1 VATVLLEI
9 DGLSHSAIQQSL
21 LGEALE
27 HAPALA
33 FLADREMRYVAVNRT
48 ACNRLG
54 YEREELLSLRVT
66 DIAVAPD
73 ASDAYQ
79 EMLSIGNHQGI
90 TPIRAKDGHTLQLA
104 YNAWEVT
111 IAREPYYLSIGVI
124 V

>member
-1 VATVLLEI
+1 MLAEI
-9 DGLSHSAIQQSL
+9 DGLSHPAIQQSL

-33 FLADREMRYVAVNRT
+33 FLADSEMRYAAVNRT
-48 ACNRLG
+48 ACEVLG

-79 EMLSIGNHQGI
+79 EMLAAGAHHGV
-90 TPIRAKDGHTLQLA
+90 TPIRTKDGRMLRLA

-111 IAREPYYLSIGVI
+111 IARQAYYLSIGEI
-124 V
+124 R

>member
-1 VATVLLEI
+1 MLAEI
-9 DGLSHSAIQQSL
+9 ESLSHSAIQQSL

-27 HAPALA
+27 NAPALA
-33 FLADREMRYVAVNRT
+33 FLADSEMRYAAVNRT
-48 ACNRLG
+48 ACDVLG

-79 EMLSIGNHQGI
+79 EMLAEGAHQGV
-90 TPIRAKDGHTLQLA
+90 TPIRTKDGRTLRFA

-111 IAREPYYLSIGVI
+111 IALQPYYLSIGVVI
-124 V
+124 G